1 MRELFEQQA
10 APEAPRKTRKDLFK
24 HLQPDYYGWRDEED
38 ALLLLQEQQME
49 QCAST
54 SGSVYDTFRTN

>member
-1 MRELFEQQA
+1 MIHHSQQCNCTDA
-10 APEAPRKTRKDLFK
+10 HTLQGPTGVRRFK

-49 QCAST
+49 QCADERAYFSM
-54 SGSVYDTFRTN
+54 